1 MKHVPNILCI
11 IRICLIP
18 FILIF
23 LLPNP
28 IVEGINLPTRIL
40 ISGIIFGIAMLTDL
54 FDGKIARK
62 YNAITNFGKFIDP
75 LADKLLVICVMLAFS
90 DLRVISLI
98 PVLIIIA
105 REFIVTGLRLSAAS
119 KNVVVAANIWG
130 KIKTMFQGVSLGLTF
145 LILWIY
151 AQFITPAV
159 TDISALSIIPGIL
172 AWINA
177 AITAISAISY
187 IIQMKDYIKD

>member
-23 LLPNP
+23 LLPNSLTGAIP
-28 IVEGINLPTRIL
+28 LPTRIL

-75 LADKLLVICVMLAFS
+75 LADKLLVICIMLAFV
-90 DLRVISLI
+90 DLKVISLI

-130 KIKTMFQGVSLGLTF
+130 KIKTMFQGVSLGVTF
-145 LILWIY
+145 LILWLY
-151 AQFITPAV
+151 SQFITPEI
-159 TDISALSIIPGIL
+159 TDISALSIVPGIL

-177 AITAISAISY
+177 LITAISAISY